1 MPDLSFLN
9 ESVGLEYCAGDMEIY
24 LEVLEG
30 YLEEDMRDR
39 IAGFF
44 AAEDWSNYRTLVHA
58 IKSTSLTI
66 GAEELSAEAKEL
78 EMAAA
83 ASDGDTVKAG
93 HQKMMDDYSE
103 VLTKIEAALKE

>member
-30 YLEEDMRDR
+30 YLEEDMRET
-39 IAGFF
+39 ITAHFT
-44 AAEDWSNYRTLVHA
+44 AEDWSNYRTIVHA

-66 GAEELSAEAKEL
+66 GAEALSAEAKEL

-83 ASDGDTVKAG
+83 EGNGDAVKAG
-93 HQKMMDDYSE
+93 HQKMMDHYGE
-103 VLTKIEAALKE
+103 VLAKIEAALKG

>member
-30 YLEEDMRDR
+30 YLEEDMRER

-44 AAEDWSNYRTLVHA
+44 AAEDWANYRTLVHA

-66 GAEELSAEAKEL
+66 GAEDLSAEAKEL

-83 ASDGDTVKAG
+83 AADGAAVKAG

-103 VLTKIEAALKE
+103 VLAKIEAALNE

>member
-9 ESVGLEYCAGDMEIY
+9 ESVGLEYCAGDMDIY

-30 YLEEDMRDR
+30 YLEEDMRER
-39 IAGFF
+39 INGFF
-44 AAEDWSNYRTLVHA
+44 AAEDWPNYRTVVHA

-83 ASDGDTVKAG
+83 DGDGATVKAG
-93 HQKMMDDYSE
+93 HQKLIDDYSE
-103 VLTKIEAALKE
+103 VLEKIEAALQ